1 MENDWVKIYSSTHAY
16 RVQILQAHLEEQGIV
31 SVIMDKQDSV
41 YKLGEEELFV
51 RQEDEQAAQKILS
64 EIEL

>member
-1 MENDWVKIYSSTHAY
+1 MKNDWIKIYSSVKPY
-16 RVQILQAHLEEQGIV
+16 RVEILKAQLEEQGIV

-41 YKLGEEELFV
+41 YKLGEEELYV
-51 RQEDEQAAQKILS
+51 RTEDSEAAKKILS